1 MIAVREGY
9 SSYFDRNPINPPPLI
24 SFPSPPG
31 EPLHEGDAEA
41 RRTPLLREYALTTLE
56 SILLSLDG
64 RTVVRLQ
71 DHQRDGQGVPRL
83 RQLSMVQFV
92 ALLDKACL
100 DETAQ
105 YRTIRSSSYLHQFVN
120 LRLSRSCYLFIYF
133 LFGDR

>member
-64 RTVVRLQ
+64 RTVKSDYKITNGMERVFPDFDNFLWYN
-71 DHQRDGQGVPRL
+71 
-83 RQLSMVQFV
+83 LSN
-92 ALLDKACL
+92 
-100 DETAQ
+100 
-105 YRTIRSSSYLHQFVN
+105 S
-120 LRLSRSCYLFIYF
+120 
-133 LFGDR
+133 